1 MRRFLVPVLFLALA
15 ACSESTA
22 PAPVVRDPVPSPTY
36 LYASDFGG
44 ANLGAKISSAID
56 ALPASGGTVDATEF
70 TGLQRVDRTVV
81 LGSDT
86 KAVEL
91 RLGPVTL
98 SGSTVLFE
106 LHAGSKLVG
115 TTGTV
120 VTQDSAANLDALVT
134 GTNIADCEIAHL
146 TLDGNA
152 ARNTGPGSAI
162 SLHTAKRCWIHHLVV
177 QNTVGALNPAIAL
190 HDEGNEDNVV
200 EYNLVQDIGTPTN
213 YADGIYVAG
222 PGNKV
227 LFNSIRRASDFGIV
241 GEFCA
246 GCVIEGNDI
255 TGVPAGIA
263 VGSGVANHQAVGN
276 VIQGNVVIGGNT
288 SNWGGITVYLT
299 NGVAPVATAV
309 TGNVVRDVVEGHGI
323 FLNGAVQVSLTGNLI
338 SNIAPTSTSYG
349 IFVKDSRNVSISGG
363 VIDTTG
369 GFGIGIGRSANVAV
383 DGVVITDAGRSSNQW
398 SGIGLDAMYGT
409 STSIS
414 LTDNHIFDTQP
425 IHDLKL
431 MNFCIDFGQGGTTT
445 GVMIGGNLFDDGRTA
460 NGCRNGTVNFGSA
473 TRVTQ
478 Y

>member
-1 MRRFLVPVLFLALA
+1 MHRPTLSLALVFLALA
-15 ACSESTA
+15 GCHDSTA
-22 PAPVVRDPVPSPTY
+22 PAPSAAEPSGTY
-36 LYASDFGG
+36 LYASDFAGET
-44 ANLGAKISSAID
+44 LGAKIRGAID

-70 TGLQRVDRTVV
+70 VGPQRVDGTVV

-86 KAVEL
+86 KTVEL
-91 RLGPVTL
+91 RLGPATL

-106 LHAGSKLVG
+106 LHDGSKLIG

-134 GTNIADCEIAHL
+134 GSNLADCEIAHL
-146 TLDGNA
+146 TIDGNA

-190 HDEGNEDNVV
+190 HDDGNEDNIV
-200 EYNLVQDIGTPTN
+200 EYNLVQDVGTPAN
-213 YADGIYVAG
+213 YADGIYVSG

-227 LFNSIRRASDFGIV
+227 LFNSIRRATDFGIV

-246 GCVIEGNDI
+246 GCVIQGNDI

-263 VGSGVANHQAVGN
+263 VGSGVVNHQAVGN
-276 VIQGNVVIGGNT
+276 VIQGNVITGGNT
-288 SNWGGITVYLT
+288 PTWGGITVYLT
-299 NGVAPVATAV
+299 NGAAPVATAV

-414 LTDNHIFDTQP
+414 LTDNHIFDTEP

-445 GVMIGGNLFDDGRTA
+445 GVVIGGNLFDDGRTA

-473 TRVTQ
+473 TRITR